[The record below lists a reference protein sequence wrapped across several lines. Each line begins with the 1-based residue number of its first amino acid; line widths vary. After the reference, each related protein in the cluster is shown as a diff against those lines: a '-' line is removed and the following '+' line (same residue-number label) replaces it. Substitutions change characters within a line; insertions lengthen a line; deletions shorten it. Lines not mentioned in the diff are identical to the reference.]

1 MSDAEAIREIAQPLT
16 GSPNDYDALLGL
28 ITHARF
34 VLLGE
39 ASHGTHEFIL
49 SARRLRS
56 ALGFPPFSHLDV
68 AQHCGGRPFTV

>member
-28 ITHARF
+28 NSAMRDLFCLAKRPTGH
-34 VLLGE
+34 
-39 ASHGTHEFIL
+39 TNFIL

-56 ALGFPPFSHLDV
+56 D
-68 AQHCGGRPFTV
+68 